1 MLLSRRLGTALWTGA
16 VAAGLAACGGQPVTA
31 TSEFTVQQ
39 FFSSVHAVVLPGGGS
54 APLAPVREPGKPQAQ
69 LTAVEPVEV
78 QAVLHTGAHPAP
90 GSGPAGTLVLESSII
105 TGLPA
110 KLRYTSTQPFTSLS
124 LAVGGA
130 NDYWE
135 ITLPAPA
142 TSVQVIATVATGLPG
157 LYFGMEGLV
166 ADTRGWGG
174 LVTQTINAVDL
185 ADADVAMVLRW
196 NAPSD
201 VDIHVYDG
209 KGQHVFYANKTTPE
223 GGRLDLDSN
232 PACNIDGINQ
242 EVVSWP
248 RGTAPLGNYRVE
260 VDYYADCGVP
270 RSDYSVT
277 VSIRGR
283 QANSY
288 TGSFIG
294 PRASHPRDTVATFSL
309 P

>member
-1 MLLSRRLGTALWTGA
+1 HSFCRFRRGQPVPSTVPRRAAPGPCAFRATCCIRPGGAMLLSRRLGTALWTGA

-135 ITLPAPA
+135 ITL
-142 TSVQVIATVATGLPG
+142 
-157 LYFGMEGLV
+157 
-166 ADTRGWGG
+166 
-174 LVTQTINAVDL
+174 
-185 ADADVAMVLRW
+185 
-196 NAPSD
+196 
-201 VDIHVYDG
+201 
-209 KGQHVFYANKTTPE
+209 
-223 GGRLDLDSN
+223 
-232 PACNIDGINQ
+232 
-242 EVVSWP
+242 
-248 RGTAPLGNYRVE
+248 
-260 VDYYADCGVP
+260 
-270 RSDYSVT
+270 
-277 VSIRGR
+277 
-283 QANSY
+283 
-288 TGSFIG
+288 
-294 PRASHPRDTVATFSL
+294 
-309 P
+309 